1 MKLRIGIGLAIVIVL
16 GFWVSS
22 RWQTWFVEEDEEAY
36 VPSLTPSHVLLTFGD
51 THPLSRNVSWQ
62 ADSVVRPSWLELVCL
77 ADSDTIRVEAQGE
90 VFRSR
95 GGQAAYYVARLR
107 SLQACTSYAYRAVT
121 RPLRQVVFIRRSVY
135 QATPSHWLPM
145 RFTIIHSATLC
156 RS

>member
-1 MKLRIGIGLAIVIVL
+1 MKKIGVGVVIVL
-16 GFWVSS
+16 GIWVAS
-22 RWQTWFVEEDEEAY
+22 RWHTWFVEEEEEAY
-36 VPSLTPSHVLLTFGD
+36 ALSPTPSHVLLTFGD

-107 SLQACTSYAYRAVT
+107 TLQAGTSYA
-121 RPLRQVVFIRRSVY
+121 
-135 QATPSHWLPM
+135 
-145 RFTIIHSATLC
+145 
-156 RS
+156 

>member
-1 MKLRIGIGLAIVIVL
+1 MKKIGVGVVVIVL
-16 GFWVSS
+16 GIWVAS
-22 RWQTWFVEEDEEAY
+22 RWHTWFVEEDEEAY

-107 SLQACTSYAYRAVT
+107 SLQAGTYYAYRVVT
-121 RPLRQVVFIRRSVY
+121 DAKASPWY
-135 QATPSHWLPM
+135 QFHTQHDAADQASFLYVGDVQDS
-145 RFTIIHSATLC
+145 IGG
-156 RS
+156 